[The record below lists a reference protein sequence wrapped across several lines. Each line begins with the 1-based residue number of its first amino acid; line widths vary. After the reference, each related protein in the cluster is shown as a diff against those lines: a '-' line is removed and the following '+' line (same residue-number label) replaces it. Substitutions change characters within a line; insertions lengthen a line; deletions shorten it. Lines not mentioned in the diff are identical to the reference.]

1 MKTYTQYETK
11 YKIVNPNGVMLC
23 NKYFENIC
31 EAEEEA
37 MALTSINH
45 NTNQGKF
52 ERVFIICVRA
62 YAEYTLYEDIGLRI
76 LTKLNQNFYVCRESK
91 LGMIS
96 VIISKYID

>member
-1 MKTYTQYETK
+1 MKIYTQDEVK
-11 YKIVNPNGVMLC
+11 YKIVSPNGVMLC
-23 NKYFENIC
+23 DKYFDNVC
-31 EAEEEA
+31 EAEKEA
-37 MALTSINH
+37 MILTSNNH
-45 NTNQGKF
+45 YTNQGKF

-76 LTKLNQNFYVCRESK
+76 LTKLNQTFYVCRESK

>member
-52 ERVFIICVRA
+52 ERVFIICVMIA
-62 YAEYTLYEDIGLRI
+62 YSRRIKSLYQFRNQ
-76 LTKLNQNFYVCRESK
+76 LNQH
-91 LGMIS
+91 
-96 VIISKYID
+96 